1 MLINF
6 FNKLEINFNYDIIE
20 NTQASFTISI
30 KEIFLELPVSK
41 FLINFIMRFNKFRLY
56 KSFTLS

>member
-20 NTQASFTISI
+20 NTQVSFTISI
-30 KEIFLELPVSK
+30 KDFFLELPVLK